1 DRLPAGGAGRRPRP
15 ARRRRPVP
23 GRRPRRRLAGRRHGA
38 GCPRRR
44 PGEAA
49 ARRAVLLRPVGSA
62 LSDLRRELA
71 DLVAD
76 RGLGL
81 LDAWLGPV
89 ETKFEILAVLAA
101 GRNLLLEGP
110 VGSGKTLLGESIA
123 AALPPI
129 RLAGC
134 HFN

>member
-1 DRLPAGGAGRRPRP
+1 MSGLRGE
-15 ARRRRPVP
+15 
-23 GRRPRRRLAGRRHGA
+23 LA
-38 GCPRRR
+38 
-44 PGEAA
+44 ELVA
-49 ARRAVLLRPVGSA
+49 ARG
-62 LSDLRRELA
+62 LA
-71 DLVAD
+71 
-76 RGLGL
+76 L

-89 ETKFEILAVLAA
+89 ETKLEILAVLAA

-134 HFN
+134 HFNCLPGEAACPQCRAGLGASG